1 MRRYGDAGMRW
12 GTLER
17 VPHTPQNFSRTKY
30 YWWEPTFAPGS
41 SLRLRSC
48 MAALAIPAAVVPEGG
63 LPCWSLAAPAF
74 SLPSCPHPPD
84 PLPPRG
90 RGRSKVYFAGGSA
103 PGTPG
108 IKPPAALTDLA
119 KQVPGV
125 GLYPLRGG
133 AGVAFRY
140 PAGAWQLRRGSGEQ
154 CRQPRRGG
162 TGGEELRRLRWSSPP
177 GQG

>member
-1 MRRYGDAGMRW
+1 MRW

-17 VPHTPQNFSRTKY
+17 VPHTPQNFSRTNY

-48 MAALAIPAAVVPEGG
+48 MAARVIPAAVVPEGG
-63 LPCWSLAAPAF
+63 LPCWSPAAPAF
-74 SLPSCPHPPD
+74 SLLACPHPPS
-84 PLPPRG
+84 PLPGGKGETQSLFRRGLRPRH
-90 RGRSKVYFAGGSA
+90 
-103 PGTPG
+103 PG
-108 IKPPAALTDLA
+108 IKPPAALTEPA
-119 KQVPGV
+119 KRVPGV

-140 PAGAWQLRRGSGEQ
+140 PAGAWQLKRGSGEQ

-162 TGGEELRRLRWSSPP
+162 TGGDGTIRRKRRRRLRWSSPP